1 MMGDKP
7 MFDTLK
13 RLALGMALI
22 ALASGVLLYTDRGS
36 RNRSRNASSTVQP
49 RKMYRVAVVT
59 HASLEVLE
67 QGLEGMLAELAERGY
82 EDGKRL
88 EIHRYNAEG
97 DIGTAN
103 AIAKEIT
110 TGSFDLILSASTVS
124 LQTIFNANRVG
135 ARTPHVFG
143 LVSDPYSAG
152 VGIEATN
159 HLIHPP
165 FIAGAGSIQPVQ
177 KIFQTARQMRPE
189 LKSIGLVWNA
199 AEANSLAQTKIARKV
214 CAELNLDLIEANAEI
229 ALCAADIV
237 ALVA

>member
-1 MMGDKP
+1 MGDKP

-97 DIGTAN
+97 DIGTPTRLPRKSPPA
-103 AIAKEIT
+103 
-110 TGSFDLILSASTVS
+110 AST
-124 LQTIFNANRVG
+124 
-135 ARTPHVFG
+135 
-143 LVSDPYSAG
+143 
-152 VGIEATN
+152 
-159 HLIHPP
+159 
-165 FIAGAGSIQPVQ
+165 
-177 KIFQTARQMRPE
+177 
-189 LKSIGLVWNA
+189 
-199 AEANSLAQTKIARKV
+199 
-214 CAELNLDLIEANAEI
+214 
-229 ALCAADIV
+229 
-237 ALVA
+237 